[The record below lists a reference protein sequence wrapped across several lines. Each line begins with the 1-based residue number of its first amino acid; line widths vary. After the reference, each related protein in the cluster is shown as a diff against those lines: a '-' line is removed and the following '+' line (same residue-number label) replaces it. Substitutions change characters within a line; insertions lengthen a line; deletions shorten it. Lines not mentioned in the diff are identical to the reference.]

1 MDKKFILLIMAVVL
15 ASAAVI
21 ELRHRNRLYS
31 AELQNLQTQRDAID
45 TEWGQ
50 LLLEQ
55 GAWSQHRRV
64 EELAGTQLGMVLP
77 KPEQII
83 LVPASQPKA
92 TP

>member
-1 MDKKFILLIMAVVL
+1 MDKRFAVLIIAIVL
-15 ASAAVI
+15 TAGAVI
-21 ELRHRNRLYS
+21 ELRHRNRLYFV
-31 AELQNLQTQRDAID
+31 ELQNLQAQRDAVD

-64 EELAGTQLGMVLP
+64 EELARTQLGMVLP
-77 KPEQII
+77 QPEQIMI
-83 LVPASQPKA
+83 VPGIPPKA